1 MLVTTDNGDV
11 TLFRGFVKAY
21 DKTIYFTAIGPV
33 DNVYPIDEDLYIQ
46 TGEIKKQGALYV

>member
-21 DKTIYFTAIGPV
+21 DKTIYYTAIGPV